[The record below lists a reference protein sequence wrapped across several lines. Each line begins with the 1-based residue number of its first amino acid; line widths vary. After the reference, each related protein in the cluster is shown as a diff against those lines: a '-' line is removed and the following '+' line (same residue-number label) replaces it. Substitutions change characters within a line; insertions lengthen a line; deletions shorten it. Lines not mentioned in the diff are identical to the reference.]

1 LFVFLT
7 AIFRRHLSREHHTY
21 RQVKN
26 AVRTGGLFMQIFAR
40 MENTA
45 ELSSFIYLRTMPS
58 ATVGAGLLIFAV
70 QQLS

>member
-1 LFVFLT
+1 
-7 AIFRRHLSREHHTY
+7 
-21 RQVKN
+21 
-26 AVRTGGLFMQIFAR
+26 MQIFAR

-45 ELSSFIYLRTMPS
+45 ELSSFISLRTMPS